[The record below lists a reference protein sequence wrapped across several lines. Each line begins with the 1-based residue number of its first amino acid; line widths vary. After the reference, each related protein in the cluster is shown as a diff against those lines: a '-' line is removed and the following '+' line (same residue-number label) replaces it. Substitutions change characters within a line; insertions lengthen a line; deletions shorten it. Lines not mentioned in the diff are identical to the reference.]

1 MHNLKDLR
9 NNLDIYKKKFKDRNV
24 EFNIN
29 NFKEKD
35 DINRDLI
42 NKKEKLEQKKKSLS
56 KLKDKSNYDET
67 KKISEKIS
75 IFVKNQ

>member
-42 NKKEKLEQKKKSLS
+42 NKKEKLEQKKNLY
-56 KLKDKSNYDET
+56 LN
-67 KKISEKIS
+67 
-75 IFVKNQ
+75 